1 MRDGIE
7 IARLGIPAVAL
18 VTQDY
23 WPQGDFVATSLG
35 MPDIPRV
42 KLPHPVAG
50 TGVANQRSIAEQTA
64 PAILAALKV
73 SLPRHLISWVLQRSL
88 LDDQDA

>member
-23 WPQGDFVATSLG
+23 WPQGDFVARSLG
-35 MPDIPRV
+35 MPNIPRI

-50 TGVANQRSIAEQTA
+50 TGVANMREIAEQMVPAIMAALRGKPA
-64 PAILAALKV
+64 PAEQPADKTKEN
-73 SLPRHLISWVLQRSL
+73 PQ
-88 LDDQDA
+88 